1 MKQTYLVHYKGQ
13 LTEDKPS
20 DLISIEVDEVGVCPC
35 CGIATSPTF
44 LDGFITVHPDIK
56 YNLYSYIIL
65 YCTNCKSIYA
75 ARYISNRNINNL
87 CLESV
92 FPKTARGI
100 SFSENINKLSPKV
113 VSLYNQANEAETR
126 NEIKGLAGI
135 GHRKALEFL
144 IKDYLIK
151 FYHQDTETIKKME
164 LGNCVNKL
172 PEKIQSIAKASIW
185 IGNDETHY
193 FRKNPEYDIE
203 DLRKFIDCFIHFIE
217 MDYAINE
224 ANKLTQK

>member
-100 SFSENINKLSPKV
+100 SFSENINKLSPKF
-113 VSLYNQANEAETR
+113 VSLYNQANEA
-126 NEIKGLAGI
+126 
-135 GHRKALEFL
+135 
-144 IKDYLIK
+144 
-151 FYHQDTETIKKME
+151 
-164 LGNCVNKL
+164 
-172 PEKIQSIAKASIW
+172 
-185 IGNDETHY
+185 
-193 FRKNPEYDIE
+193 
-203 DLRKFIDCFIHFIE
+203 
-217 MDYAINE
+217 
-224 ANKLTQK
+224 